1 MASKPDVGYF
11 LAAAW
16 RVWSAD
22 GDDVG
27 VSDGGGPMDDSVR
40 AALFRS
46 QIIDLTT
53 TGRRTGQRRRIEIF
67 LHEKDG
73 VLFISGMPRADRTR
87 DWIYN
92 VAADPRVVVH
102 LKQSVVA
109 DIPATARVV
118 TDPDERQ
125 PLIDAAAQRWGRTDI
140 PAMLEHS
147 PLIVLHVDGDAPDR
161 RVNA

>member
-1 MASKPDVGYF
+1 
-11 LAAAW
+11 
-16 RVWSAD
+16 
-22 GDDVG
+22 
-27 VSDGGGPMDDSVR
+27 MDDSVR

-73 VLFISGMPRADRTR
+73 ILFISGMPRADRTR

-92 VAADPRVVVH
+92 IAADPRVVVH

-125 PLIDAAAQRWGRTDI
+125 PLIDAAAQRWDARTSRPCSSTARSSCSTSTATLRIVASTPDHQNNITHSSGSGRCMCAAGEWSSGSSST
-140 PAMLEHS
+140 A
-147 PLIVLHVDGDAPDR
+147 
-161 RVNA
+161 